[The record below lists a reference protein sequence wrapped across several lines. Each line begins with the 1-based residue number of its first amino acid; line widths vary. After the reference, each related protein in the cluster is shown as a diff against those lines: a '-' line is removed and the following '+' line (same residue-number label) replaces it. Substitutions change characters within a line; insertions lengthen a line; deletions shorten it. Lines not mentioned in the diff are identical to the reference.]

1 MQQKLRFGTMLA
13 FALKGTPI
21 WRLIVTIIL
30 CTLAFGMLGVFQSFV
45 ALDLNELIVRGYCN
59 EPVIACFP
67 CEEKVL
73 GHFVIENPNDP
84 EDIYEG
90 ESIAYMVD
98 EDIFADLEEK
108 DLAYAYR
115 VEGYSFEG
123 LYCGDREITL
133 DEVTGVRDIEV
144 FKDMLK
150 TPSLYQFALV
160 ASDAFMERSGYDVY
174 GRMPQSKYEIA
185 LPYCLYE
192 VLQLAL
198 EGEDCQPQTPE
209 DLFDFTFRASSRGK
223 NHATGSNERFELKIV
238 GVVNTHCMHTEE
250 NGLAENVQ
258 RKDNLCVPFIT
269 EELARDQALV
279 EIWGNNEDGSLNTSV
294 GYFVDFL
301 SVSASFDETEGSF
314 LVTLESEEDLENL
327 REIFRKYADRADLRS
342 YSASEVLTAGKTLD
356 EANRYVTIVVVVLS
370 VVAVATLFL
379 FMNATFA
386 KKQRSLGLLQAMGAD
401 KKTIFLLFLTQALTV
416 WAISAVLATV
426 LAVVAFEILNGVLPV
441 YFSIR
446 VFRLQFGFST
456 FVLMYGLGLLTAVL
470 GAAIPIRRAAKK
482 TTVELLTEMEGN

>member
-30 CTLAFGMLGVFQSFV
+30 CALAFGMLGVFQSFV

-133 DEVTGVRDIEV
+133 DEVTGVRDIDV
-144 FKDMLK
+144 FKDILE
-150 TPSLYQFALV
+150 TSSNYRYTLV

-198 EGEDCQPQTPE
+198 EGEDCQPQSPE
-209 DLFDFTFRASSRGK
+209 DLFDFTFRARSRGK

-258 RKDNLCVPFIT
+258 RKDNLCVPFVT

-279 EIWGNNEDGSLNTSV
+279 EIWGNNEDGSFNSSV

-301 SVSASFDETEGSF
+301 SVSPLTDEVEGSF

-356 EANRYVTIVVVVLS
+356 EANRYVTIVVVVLG

-416 WAISAVLATV
+416 WAISAVLATA
-426 LAVVAFEILNGVLPV
+426 LAVVAFEILNGVLPA